1 MFSKNTLNAKLLLV
15 LFILSVIIFSGCA
28 ARRYIL
34 GDPETGLMLQYR
46 IEEKQLLEYKSLEEI
61 NQNIE
66 IPGQSVEVNMN
77 SAYKFS
83 VDSKGLKGNNHQLE
97 ITINSMDLN
106 IVSPQGEIS
115 PDMSNVNGKSFDM
128 ILSRLGKEMNLSG
141 AENIQYEIMSGN
153 KRSIVTTFQSIF
165 PDLPDRTVKIGDTW
179 ITRDTI
185 SDKTGN
191 EEVMIVVE
199 SVNTLEGIET
209 VNGHECI
216 KITSPVKGTYI
227 GKGKAQGMDYV
238 SEGEIEGTSTWY
250 FDYKKGILV
259 KDIVNTR
266 TESTITTGN
275 PYNPPIPMVMESK
288 FETLLIK

>member
-1 MFSKNTLNAKLLLV
+1 MFGKNTLNAKLLLV
-15 LFILSVIIFSGCA
+15 LFILSVILFSSCA
-28 ARRYIL
+28 ARRYML
-34 GDPETGLMLQYR
+34 GDPETGLMLQYS
-46 IEEKQLLEYKSLEEI
+46 IEENQLLEYKSLEEI

-66 IPGQSVEVNMN
+66 IPGQSIKVKMN
-77 SAYKFS
+77 NTYEFS
-83 VDSKGLKGNNHQLE
+83 VNSKGLKGNNHQLE

-128 ILSRLGKEMNLSG
+128 TLSRLGKEMNLSG
-141 AENIQYEIMSGN
+141 AENIQYEIMQGN
-153 KRSIVTTFQSIF
+153 KRSIVTTFQAVF

-185 SDKTGN
+185 SDKTEN

-209 VNGHECI
+209 LNGHECI
-216 KITSPVKGTYI
+216 KITAPIKGTYN

-238 SEGEIEGTSTWY
+238 SEGEIEGSSSWY
-250 FDYKKGILV
+250 FDYKNGILV
-259 KDIVNTR
+259 KDVVNTR